1 MSSLTP
7 SPSPSPNP
15 QPENNS
21 NTTTWAFPGPS
32 SRFHTRERIRP
43 RREVKSTYIP
53 VAPNLSTAQRAQ
65 HKRAQSA
72 QVVPLAKRSR
82 GSGGGGGG
90 GESAGGCFPGP
101 ASPPASETAGR
112 SPFLSRFSSWT
123 GGESP
128 SLRRRRTSL
137 AMSHSG
143 GLMTPARRSGGD
155 WDKRLQ
161 DSPFSDY
168 FTDDARSVDT
178 SAGKSS
184 MHGGSGG
191 AWLSEEGQELLARLG
206 RLQTRVMRADEGEQE
221 CVRRIVERKVQ
232 EVERELEDC
241 YHRPGSAELEDSGF
255 IDEEGEEVGGASDD
269 GVQGLGLHGVS
280 ERPEREDIEQDDVS
294 SQKVGSESDHQL
306 SEARQILEN
315 VTKAQEELRKRHA
328 ELVRLNEQHLEQL
341 EDNETEIETLRSEN
355 ESLRSDL
362 GFDHSELLF
371 LKLQMKAIEV
381 EVEDL
386 DKPESQAQKL
396 ANHGQHGE
404 KNIRRGQILQEMDQ
418 WRNDWQ
424 DVNGRLKRRLSRYGV
439 LSADKRD
446 HSLEKA
452 LQVRGEDLGDW
463 QLETIRESSGGKV
476 ASLTIRRVE
485 DRGEQVADG
494 VVEVQAGLGKAG
506 EGRMVSHHAEQQAS
520 SSAGAIEKGCQTEDR
535 RHSMGYTEQ
544 GSQTDRI
551 SPPSTVDLDIQ
562 TDTQNNGNT
571 STSTDNINLPSP
583 FNPALSY
590 QNEATQT
597 EISLANL
604 LPPRYYA
611 PDAYGVEESGEA
623 VTELSFADGGKDRD
637 PSIPV
642 REEDN
647 GEGEGVEEEDEEEE
661 DEEGF
666 EDDEDDEDDEEEMDE
681 DEDECAITTS
691 SPSSPP
697 THKDDDG
704 GDSSSSTPPSEESP
718 GANAPSS
725 PQQQQQHQGQKTK
738 YKSAWAELW
747 EGLGHLAGVGGD
759 EDEDEDEEEE

>member
-15 QPENNS
+15 QPENSSS
-21 NTTTWAFPGPS
+21 NTWAFPGPS

-82 GSGGGGGG
+82 AVGGGD
-90 GESAGGCFPGP
+90 SAGFPGP
-101 ASPPASETAGR
+101 PSPPTSESAGR
-112 SPFLSRFSSWT
+112 SPYLSRFSSWT

-137 AMSHSG
+137 AMSNPG

-184 MHGGSGG
+184 RHSGAS
-191 AWLSEEGQELLARLG
+191 AWLSEEGQDLLARLG
-206 RLQTRVMRADEGEQE
+206 KLQTRVMRAEEGEQE
-221 CVRRIVERKVQ
+221 GVRRIVERKVQ
-232 EVERELEDC
+232 EVEQELEDWH
-241 YHRPGSAELEDSGF
+241 HRPGSAELEDSGF
-255 IDEEGEEVGGASDD
+255 IDEEGEEVGGVSE

-280 ERPEREDIEQDDVS
+280 ERPERKDIESEEAS
-294 SQKVGSESDHQL
+294 SQKIDSQPDHQL

-328 ELVRLNEQHLEQL
+328 ELVLLNEQHLEQL

-355 ESLRSDL
+355 EGLRSDL

-386 DKPESQAQKL
+386 DNQPASQSRKRTDYAR
-396 ANHGQHGE
+396 HGE

-424 DVNGRLKRRLSRYGV
+424 DVNARLKRRLSRYGV

-446 HSLEKA
+446 HSLEKE

-463 QLETIRESSGGKV
+463 QLETIRERSGGKV
-476 ASLTIRRVE
+476 ASLTIRRAE
-485 DRGEQVADG
+485 RGEFAANE
-494 VVEVQAGLGKAG
+494 VVEIQAGLGKAE
-506 EGRMVSHHAEQQAS
+506 EGQMASHHHSEQQPS
-520 SSAGAIEKGCQTEDR
+520 SPAGAIEKGSQTEDQ
-535 RHSMGYTEQ
+535 HSKYIEQ
-544 GSQTDRI
+544 GSQTDQI
-551 SPPSTVDLDIQ
+551 PQVPTVDQTIQ
-562 TDTQNNGNT
+562 TDTQNNDN
-571 STSTDNINLPSP
+571 SSPSTDGIISPSS
-583 FNPALSY
+583 FNPAPSY

-597 EISLANL
+597 EISLASL
-604 LPPRYYA
+604 LPPQYYA

-623 VTELSFADGGKDRD
+623 VTELSLVNGERDRD
-637 PSIPV
+637 SSSFEG
-642 REEDN
+642 REEIGGQGQDD
-647 GEGEGVEEEDEEEE
+647 EED
-661 DEEGF
+661 DEGF
-666 EDDEDDEDDEEEMDE
+666 EDDDEDD
-681 DEDECAITTS
+681 CAITTS
-691 SPSSPP
+691 PSSP
-697 THKDDDG
+697 THNNNNNIDADDADDAD
-704 GDSSSSTPPSEESP
+704 DSRTFALLDESVEQY
-718 GANAPSS
+718 APSARL
-725 PQQQQQHQGQKTK
+725 QQQQQQGKSK

-747 EGLGHLAGVGGD
+747 EGLGHLAGVGG
-759 EDEDEDEEEE
+759 EEDEDEEGY

>member
-21 NTTTWAFPGPS
+21 NNTTWAFPGPS

-82 GSGGGGGG
+82 GSGGGG
-90 GESAGGCFPGP
+90 ESAGGFPGP
-101 ASPPASETAGR
+101 PSPPASETAGR

-128 SLRRRRTSL
+128 SLRKRRTSL
-137 AMSHSG
+137 AMSNSG

-155 WDKRLQ
+155 WDKWLQ

-184 MHGGSGG
+184 RHSGAGG

-206 RLQTRVMRADEGEQE
+206 RLQTRVMRAEEGEQE
-221 CVRRIVERKVQ
+221 GVRRIVERKVQ
-232 EVERELEDC
+232 EVEQELEDW

-255 IDEEGEEVGGASDD
+255 IDEEGEEVREPSD

-280 ERPEREDIEQDDVS
+280 ERPEREDVEQEDVS
-294 SQKVGSESDHQL
+294 LQKVGSESDHQL

-328 ELVRLNEQHLEQL
+328 ELVLLNEQHLEQL

-355 ESLRSDL
+355 EGLRSDL

-386 DKPESQAQKL
+386 DKPASQAQKL

-404 KNIRRGQILQEMDQ
+404 KNVRRGQILQEMDQ

-476 ASLTIRRVE
+476 ASLTVRRV

-494 VVEVQAGLGKAG
+494 VVEVQVGLGKAE
-506 EGRMVSHHAEQQAS
+506 EGQAASHHAEQQTS
-520 SSAGAIEKGCQTEDR
+520 SLPSAIEKGCQTEDR
-535 RHSMGYTEQ
+535 YSMDYVQQ

-551 SPPSTVDLDIQ
+551 PPVPTVDQNIQ
-562 TDTQNNGNT
+562 TDIKNNGDT
-571 STSTDNINLPSP
+571 STSTDSSNLPSP
-583 FNPALSY
+583 YHLASSY

-597 EISLANL
+597 EISLASL

-611 PDAYGVEESGEA
+611 SDAYGVEDSGEA
-623 VTELSFADGGKDRD
+623 VTELSLVDGGKDRS
-637 PSIPV
+637 PSV
-642 REEDN
+642 ELGGEEDD
-647 GEGEGVEEEDEEEE
+647 EEEEE

-666 EDDEDDEDDEEEMDE
+666 EDDEDEDDEVVDE
-681 DEDECAITTS
+681 DDECAITI
-691 SPSSPP
+691 SPSSP
-697 THKDDDG
+697 TTTNNTNDAVGDDD
-704 GDSSSSTPPSEESP
+704 DSSSSTHPSKSP
-718 GANAPSS
+718 GAHAPSS
-725 PQQQQQHQGQKTK
+725 PQPQQQQQGKPK

-759 EDEDEDEEEE
+759 EDEDEEEGY

>member
-7 SPSPSPNP
+7 SPSPSLNP
-15 QPENNS
+15 QPDNNS
-21 NTTTWAFPGPS
+21 NTTTTTWAFPGPS

-43 RREVKSTYIP
+43 RRQVKSTYIP

-82 GSGGGGGG
+82 G
-90 GESAGGCFPGP
+90 GESAGGFPGP

-123 GGESP
+123 LGGESP
-128 SLRRRRTSL
+128 SLSRRSRRTSL
-137 AMSHSG
+137 AMSTAG

-191 AWLSEEGQELLARLG
+191 GAWLSEEGQDLLARLG
-206 RLQTRVMRADEGEQE
+206 RLQTRVMRAEEGEQE
-221 CVRRIVERKVQ
+221 GVRRIVERKVQ
-232 EVERELEDC
+232 EVEQELEDW

-255 IDEEGEEVGGASDD
+255 IDEEGEEVGGASD

-280 ERPEREDIEQDDVS
+280 ERPEREGNEQEEAP
-294 SQKVGSESDHQL
+294 SQKSDSESDHQL

-315 VTKAQEELRKRHA
+315 VTKAQEELRKRHS
-328 ELVRLNEQHLEQL
+328 ELVLLNEQHLEQL

-355 ESLRSDL
+355 EGLRSDL

-386 DKPESQAQKL
+386 DNHPASHAQKL
-396 ANHGQHGE
+396 ANHSQHGE
-404 KNIRRGQILQEMDQ
+404 KNVRRGQILQDMDQ

-452 LQVRGEDLGDW
+452 LQVQGEDLGDW

-485 DRGEQVADG
+485 DRGEQVAHG
-494 VVEVQAGLGKAG
+494 VVEVQAAGLGKAE
-506 EGRMVSHHAEQQAS
+506 EGQMVSYCPEQQLS
-520 SSAGAIEKGCQTEDR
+520 SPAGAIEKGSQTEGQY
-535 RHSMGYTEQ
+535 SMNYVEQ
-544 GSQTDRI
+544 ASQTDRI
-551 SPPSTVDLDIQ
+551 SPPSTVDQDIQ
-562 TDTQNNGNT
+562 TDTQNDGNS
-571 STSTDNINLPSP
+571 STSTDSSSLPSP
-583 FNPALSY
+583 SHPALAY

-623 VTELSFADGGKDRD
+623 VTELSFADGGKDLD
-637 PSIPV
+637 SPFEV
-642 REEDN
+642 GEEKD
-647 GEGEGVEEEDEEEE
+647 GAGVEEDDDEE
-661 DEEGF
+661 DEEGV
-666 EDDEDDEDDEEEMDE
+666 EDDKHDQDDDEEVDEDD
-681 DEDECAITTS
+681 CAITTS
-691 SPSSPP
+691 PSSP
-697 THKDDDG
+697 TNNTNADDD
-704 GDSSSSTPPSEESP
+704 DERPSTLPTESFAYDDVPS
-718 GANAPSS
+718 AR
-725 PQQQQQHQGQKTK
+725 QQHQKQQPQSQKSK
-738 YKSAWAELW
+738 SKSAWAELW

-759 EDEDEDEEEE
+759 EDEDEEEG

>member
-7 SPSPSPNP
+7 SPSPPPNP
-15 QPENNS
+15 QPENSSSSS

-72 QVVPLAKRSR
+72 QAVPLAKRSR
-82 GSGGGGGG
+82 GSGGG
-90 GESAGGCFPGP
+90 ESAGGFPGP
-101 ASPPASETAGR
+101 PSPPASETAGR
-112 SPFLSRFSSWT
+112 SPFLSRLSSWT

-128 SLRRRRTSL
+128 SLRRNRRTSL
-137 AMSHSG
+137 VMSNAG

-184 MHGGSGG
+184 RHSGAG
-191 AWLSEEGQELLARLG
+191 AWLSEEGQDVLARLG
-206 RLQTRVMRADEGEQE
+206 RLQTRVMRAEEGEQE
-221 CVRRIVERKVQ
+221 GIRRIVERKVQ
-232 EVERELEDC
+232 EVEQELEDW

-255 IDEEGEEVGGASDD
+255 IDEEREEMGGASDD

-280 ERPEREDIEQDDVS
+280 ERPEREDVEQEDAS
-294 SQKVGSESDHQL
+294 SQGVDSESDHQL

-328 ELVRLNEQHLEQL
+328 ELVLLNEQHLEQL

-355 ESLRSDL
+355 EGLRSDL

-386 DKPESQAQKL
+386 DKPASRPQKL
-396 ANHGQHGE
+396 SDYARHGG
-404 KNIRRGQILQEMDQ
+404 KNVRRGQILQEMDQ

-424 DVNGRLKRRLSRYGV
+424 DVHGRLKRRLSRYGV

-485 DRGEQVADG
+485 RGEQVADG
-494 VVEVQAGLGKAG
+494 VVEVQAGLGKAD
-506 EGRMVSHHAEQQAS
+506 EGQMVSHHAEQQLS
-520 SSAGAIEKGCQTEDR
+520 LPAGAIEKGSQTEGQC
-535 RHSMGYTEQ
+535 SLNYVEQ
-544 GSQTDRI
+544 ASQTDRI
-551 SPPSTVDLDIQ
+551 PPVPTVDQKIR
-562 TDTQNNGNT
+562 TDTQNNGAT
-571 STSTDNINLPSP
+571 STSTDSIDLPSP
-583 FNPALSY
+583 SQSAPSY

-611 PDAYGVEESGEA
+611 PDAYGIEESGGA
-623 VTELSFADGGKDRD
+623 VTELSLVVGGKDRD
-637 PSIPV
+637 SSFAV
-642 REEDN
+642 
-647 GEGEGVEEEDEEEE
+647 GDEEEE
-661 DEEGF
+661 TD
-666 EDDEDDEDDEEEMDE
+666 DE
-681 DEDECAITTS
+681 DEDEDAEEEVEEDEDDCAITTS
-691 SPSSPP
+691 PSSP
-697 THKDDDG
+697 TTNNTNNDDDDDDDD
-704 GDSSSSTPPSEESP
+704 DSRTFTLPDESVKQDDVPSARHE
-718 GANAPSS
+718 
-725 PQQQQQHQGQKTK
+725 QQQQQGKPK

>member
-15 QPENNS
+15 QPENSSSDTATN
-21 NTTTWAFPGPS
+21 TWAFPGPS

-82 GSGGGGGG
+82 GSGG
-90 GESAGGCFPGP
+90 ESAGGFSGP
-101 ASPPASETAGR
+101 PSPPASGTAGR

-128 SLRRRRTSL
+128 SLRRRNSRRTSL
-137 AMSHSG
+137 AMSNSG

-184 MHGGSGG
+184 RHSGAG
-191 AWLSEEGQELLARLG
+191 AWLSEEGQDLLARLG
-206 RLQTRVMRADEGEQE
+206 RLQTRVMRAEEGEQE
-221 CVRRIVERKVQ
+221 GVTRIVERKVQ
-232 EVERELEDC
+232 EVEQELEDW

-255 IDEEGEEVGGASDD
+255 IDEEGEELGDASD
-269 GVQGLGLHGVS
+269 GVVQGLGLHGVS
-280 ERPEREDIEQDDVS
+280 ERPEREGNEQEDAP
-294 SQKVGSESDHQL
+294 SQKSDSESDHQL

-315 VTKAQEELRKRHA
+315 ITKAQEELRKRHA
-328 ELVRLNEQHLEQL
+328 ELVLLNEQHLEQL
-341 EDNETEIETLRSEN
+341 EDNESEIETLRSEN
-355 ESLRSDL
+355 EGLRSDL

-386 DKPESQAQKL
+386 DNQPASQAQKL
-396 ANHGQHGE
+396 TNYSQHGE

-452 LQVRGEDLGDW
+452 LQVCGEDLGDW

-485 DRGEQVADG
+485 RGEQAADG
-494 VVEVQAGLGKAG
+494 VVEVQAAGLGKAE
-506 EGRMVSHHAEQQAS
+506 EGQMVSHHAEQQLS
-520 SSAGAIEKGCQTEDR
+520 SPAGAIGKGCQTEDQCSR
-535 RHSMGYTEQ
+535 YVGQ

-551 SPPSTVDLDIQ
+551 PLVPIVDQDTQ
-562 TDTQNNGNT
+562 TDTQNDGNS
-571 STSTDNINLPSP
+571 STSTDSISLSSFSP
-583 FNPALSY
+583 PALAY

-597 EISLANL
+597 EISLASL

-611 PDAYGVEESGEA
+611 PDAYGIEESGEA

-637 PSIPV
+637 SSLALGGQ
-642 REEDN
+642 EDDK
-647 GEGEGVEEEDEEEE
+647 EEEEEEEEEFEEEE
-661 DEEGF
+661 DDE
-666 EDDEDDEDDEEEMDE
+666 DEDDDEAVDE
-681 DEDECAITTS
+681 DDECAITTS

-697 THKDDDG
+697 TNNTNDAADADDDSRTFTLS
-704 GDSSSSTPPSEESP
+704 DESVKQDDVPSV
-718 GANAPSS
+718 
-725 PQQQQQHQGQKTK
+725 PQEQQNPQHQGQKSK
-738 YKSAWAELW
+738 SKSAWAELW

-759 EDEDEDEEEE
+759 EDEDEDEDEEEY

>member
-1 MSSLTP
+1 
-7 SPSPSPNP
+7 
-15 QPENNS
+15 NN
-21 NTTTWAFPGPS
+21 TTWAFPGPS

-43 RREVKSTYIP
+43 RREVRSTYIP

-82 GSGGGGGG
+82 GSGG
-90 GESAGGCFPGP
+90 ESTGFTGP
-101 ASPPASETAGR
+101 PSPPASETAGR

-137 AMSHSG
+137 AMSNTG

-191 AWLSEEGQELLARLG
+191 AWLSGEGQELLARLG
-206 RLQTRVMRADEGEQE
+206 RLQTRVMRAEEGEQE
-221 CVRRIVERKVQ
+221 GVRRIVERKVQ
-232 EVERELEDC
+232 EVEQELEDW

-255 IDEEGEEVGGASDD
+255 IDEEGEEVREPSD

-280 ERPEREDIEQDDVS
+280 ERPEREDVEQEDASLQGVD
-294 SQKVGSESDHQL
+294 SQSDHQL

-328 ELVRLNEQHLEQL
+328 ELVLLNEQHLEQV

-355 ESLRSDL
+355 EGLRSDL

-386 DKPESQAQKL
+386 DNQPASQTLKP

-404 KNIRRGQILQEMDQ
+404 KNVRRGQILQEMDQ

-476 ASLTIRRVE
+476 ASLTVRRV
-485 DRGEQVADG
+485 DRDEQVADG
-494 VVEVQAGLGKAG
+494 VVEVQVGLGKAE
-506 EGRMVSHHAEQQAS
+506 EGQAASHHAEQQTS
-520 SSAGAIEKGCQTEDR
+520 SLPSAIEKGCQTEDR
-535 RHSMGYTEQ
+535 YSMDYVQQ

-551 SPPSTVDLDIQ
+551 PPVSTIDQKIQ
-562 TDTQNNGNT
+562 TDTQNNGYF
-571 STSTDNINLPSP
+571 STSTDSSNLPSP
-583 FNPALSY
+583 YHLAPSY

-597 EISLANL
+597 EISLASL

-623 VTELSFADGGKDRD
+623 VTELSFVDGGKDR
-637 PSIPV
+637 SSSV
-642 REEDN
+642 ELG
-647 GEGEGVEEEDEEEE
+647 GE
-661 DEEGF
+661 
-666 EDDEDDEDDEEEMDE
+666 EDDEEEEEEEEFEDDE
-681 DEDECAITTS
+681 HDQDDDAEVDEDECAITTS
-691 SPSSPP
+691 PSSP
-697 THKDDDG
+697 TNDD
-704 GDSSSSTPPSEESP
+704 GDSSSSTHPSKSP

-725 PQQQQQHQGQKTK
+725 PQPQQQQQGKPK

-759 EDEDEDEEEE
+759 EDEDEEEGY

>member
-1 MSSLTP
+1 MS
-7 SPSPSPNP
+7 
-15 QPENNS
+15 NS
-21 NTTTWAFPGPS
+21 
-32 SRFHTRERIRP
+32 
-43 RREVKSTYIP
+43 
-53 VAPNLSTAQRAQ
+53 
-65 HKRAQSA
+65 
-72 QVVPLAKRSR
+72 
-82 GSGGGGGG
+82 
-90 GESAGGCFPGP
+90 GE
-101 ASPPASETAGR
+101 
-112 SPFLSRFSSWT
+112 
-123 GGESP
+123 
-128 SLRRRRTSL
+128 
-137 AMSHSG
+137 
-143 GLMTPARRSGGD
+143 LMTPARRSGGD

-184 MHGGSGG
+184 MHGSSGG

-206 RLQTRVMRADEGEQE
+206 RLQTRVMRAEEGEQE
-221 CVRRIVERKVQ
+221 GVRRIVERKVQ
-232 EVERELEDC
+232 EVEQELEDW

-255 IDEEGEEVGGASDD
+255 IDEEGEVGGTSD
-269 GVQGLGLHGVS
+269 GGRGLGLHGVS
-280 ERPEREDIEQDDVS
+280 ERPEREDVEQEDVP
-294 SQKVGSESDHQL
+294 SQKIDSESDRQL

-328 ELVRLNEQHLEQL
+328 ELVLLSEQHLEQL

-355 ESLRSDL
+355 EGLRSDL

-386 DKPESQAQKL
+386 DNQPATQAQKL
-396 ANHGQHGE
+396 AHHGQHGE

-485 DRGEQVADG
+485 RGEQVADG
-494 VVEVQAGLGKAG
+494 VVEVQAGLGKPE
-506 EGRMVSHHAEQQAS
+506 EGQTASYHAEQQLS
-520 SSAGAIEKGCQTEDR
+520 SPAGAIGKGFQTED

-551 SPPSTVDLDIQ
+551 PPVPTVDQDIQ
-562 TDTQNNGNT
+562 TDTQNNGYS
-571 STSTDNINLPSP
+571 STSTDSSNLPSP
-583 FNPALSY
+583 YHLAPSY
-590 QNEATQT
+590 QNDATQT

-611 PDAYGVEESGEA
+611 PDAYGIEESGEA

-637 PSIPV
+637 SPFEV
-642 REEDN
+642 
-647 GEGEGVEEEDEEEE
+647 GEEEHDEEEE
-661 DEEGF
+661 EEEEFEEGDD
-666 EDDEDDEDDEEEMDE
+666 DDEAV

-691 SPSSPP
+691 PSSP
-697 THKDDDG
+697 TNDDDDY
-704 GDSSSSTPPSEESP
+704 DSRPSTHPSESP

-725 PQQQQQHQGQKTK
+725 PQQQQQGKPK

-759 EDEDEDEEEE
+759 EDEDEEEE

>member
-21 NTTTWAFPGPS
+21 NNTTWAFPGPS

-43 RREVKSTYIP
+43 RREVRSTYIP

-82 GSGGGGGG
+82 GSGG
-90 GESAGGCFPGP
+90 ESTGFTGP
-101 ASPPASETAGR
+101 PSPPASETAGR

-137 AMSHSG
+137 AMSNTG

-191 AWLSEEGQELLARLG
+191 AWLSGEGQELLARLG
-206 RLQTRVMRADEGEQE
+206 RLQTRVMRAEEGEQE
-221 CVRRIVERKVQ
+221 GVRRIVERKVQ
-232 EVERELEDC
+232 EVEQELEDW

-255 IDEEGEEVGGASDD
+255 IDEEGEEVREPSD

-280 ERPEREDIEQDDVS
+280 ERPEREDVEQEDASLQGVD
-294 SQKVGSESDHQL
+294 SQSDHQL

-328 ELVRLNEQHLEQL
+328 ELVLLNEQHLEQV

-355 ESLRSDL
+355 EGLRSDL

-386 DKPESQAQKL
+386 DNQPASQTLKP

-404 KNIRRGQILQEMDQ
+404 KNVRRGQILQEMDQ

-476 ASLTIRRVE
+476 ASLTVRRV
-485 DRGEQVADG
+485 DRDEQVADG
-494 VVEVQAGLGKAG
+494 VVEVQVGLGKAE
-506 EGRMVSHHAEQQAS
+506 EGQAASHHAEQQTS
-520 SSAGAIEKGCQTEDR
+520 SLPSAIEKGCQTEDR
-535 RHSMGYTEQ
+535 YSMDYVQQ

-551 SPPSTVDLDIQ
+551 PPVSTIDQKIQ
-562 TDTQNNGNT
+562 TDTQNNGYF
-571 STSTDNINLPSP
+571 STSTDSSNLPSP
-583 FNPALSY
+583 YHLAPSY

-597 EISLANL
+597 EISLASL

-623 VTELSFADGGKDRD
+623 VTELSFVDGGKDR
-637 PSIPV
+637 SSSV
-642 REEDN
+642 ELG
-647 GEGEGVEEEDEEEE
+647 GE
-661 DEEGF
+661 
-666 EDDEDDEDDEEEMDE
+666 EDDEEEEEEEEFEDDE
-681 DEDECAITTS
+681 HDQDDDAEVDEDECAITTS
-691 SPSSPP
+691 PSSP
-697 THKDDDG
+697 TNDD
-704 GDSSSSTPPSEESP
+704 GDSSSSTHPSKSP

-725 PQQQQQHQGQKTK
+725 PQPQQQQQGKPK

-759 EDEDEDEEEE
+759 EDEDEEEGY